1 MDLDLITTD
10 RTRDT
15 LRLTIDRSQ
24 IPLPTPTPTPEA

>member
-10 RTRDT
+10 RRRDT

-24 IPLPTPTPTPEA
+24 IPLPTPTPSPEA

>member
-15 LRLTIDRSQ
+15 LRLTIDRRQ
-24 IPLPTPTPTPEA
+24 IPLPVITPPPEA